1 MDMDAHDK
9 DRNRSLDFREFS
21 RMVREREMAI
31 QTEEALR
38 KRFKAMDLDGSDEIS
53 MAEFIKFALKDAYQR
68 SEHAWSSC
76 SRSGTRTGTARSRL
90 RSSFASSASTPSS
103 PRSSRS
109 STARAK
115 PEAAGDPVSIACGD
129 AGGGW
134 RGRRAE
140 SEGLL
145 PLSTPAVATERC
157 ATEVPVTAPWGSPF
171 GEVPPAGSRSGE
183 RMVPA
188 TAPSAVPGSRPSRLT
203 SRKSAGSDEPVA

>member
-1 MDMDAHDK
+1 
-9 DRNRSLDFREFS
+9 
-21 RMVREREMAI
+21 MAI

-53 MAEFIKFALKDAYQR
+53 MAEFIKFALKDAYPR

-129 AGGGW
+129 ADGPAVEEVGEAVVLRARASCHSAHPPSPPSAAPQRCPSRRLGAAHSARCPSRRLGAAHSARRLPRAAGAASAW
-134 RGRRAE
+134 CPRRRRALYRAA
-140 SEGLL
+140 GQ
-145 PLSTPAVATERC
+145 VA
-157 ATEVPVTAPWGSPF
+157 
-171 GEVPPAGSRSGE
+171 
-183 RMVPA
+183 
-188 TAPSAVPGSRPSRLT
+188 
-203 SRKSAGSDEPVA
+203 